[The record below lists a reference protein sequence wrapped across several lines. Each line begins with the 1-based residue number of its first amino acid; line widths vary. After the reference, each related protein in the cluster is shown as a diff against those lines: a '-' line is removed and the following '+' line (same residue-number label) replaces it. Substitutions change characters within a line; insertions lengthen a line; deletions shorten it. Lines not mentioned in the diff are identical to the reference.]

1 MVKTLLRVLIS
12 VVFIA
17 LFAYAVRDDIPSIMH
32 ALQHVNR
39 TLAAAASALFLSTIL
54 ILSKRLQLIFETEG
68 VPIKLRET
76 SNLTFVGYFFNNF
89 LPTSVGGDIVKAI
102 CASKVTRQP
111 VKSLTA
117 VLMDRIFGLSTFIVI
132 PSICLFFIMDRINNP
147 TVPIL
152 VYSFLGLALICFL
165 LLFNR
170 SLARRF
176 GFIETLLGYL
186 RLADKARKIYDGLH
200 KFKSHKAV
208 AVEAIFLS
216 VLGQSISIVVL
227 FMLALSLGSNAHVVY
242 FFILIPVVHLVS
254 MAPSLGGLGIREN
267 AYIYF
272 LSPYIGRENAA
283 ALGILWLGL
292 LLMLSVI
299 GAIIYLVRQD
309 YHFSWKD
316 AVVSS

>member
-1 MVKTLLRVLIS
+1 MAKNLLRVLVS

-17 LFAYAVRDDIPSIMH
+17 LFIYAVRDDIPTIIH
-32 ALQHVNR
+32 ALKNVNR
-39 TLAAAASALFLSTIL
+39 PLTIVSILIFLSTVL
-54 ILSKRLQLIFETEG
+54 ILSRRLQLIFAAED

-111 VKSLTA
+111 VKSVTS

-132 PSICLFFIMDRINNP
+132 PALSLCFILDKITNP
-147 TVPIL
+147 YVPML
-152 VYSFLGLALICFL
+152 VYSFLAFAFFCFFM
-165 LLFNR
+165 LFNR

-176 GFIETLLGYL
+176 AFVEKLLGYL
-186 RLADKARKIYDGLH
+186 HLAEKVRKIYDGLH
-200 KFKSHKAV
+200 NFKNHKGV
-208 AVEAIFLS
+208 VVQAILLS
-216 VLGQSISIVVL
+216 LVGQSVSIVVL
-227 FMLALSLGSNAHVVY
+227 YLLAMALGADANIIY

-272 LSPYIGRENAA
+272 LSPYIGRESAA

-292 LLMLSVI
+292 LLILSVM
-299 GAIIYLVRQD
+299 GGIIYLVRHD
-309 YHFSWKD
+309 YHFKMKE
-316 AVVSS
+316 VVAS